1 VDGSYIAMTFD
12 DGPSAANTP
21 RLLEILAQRHIKA
34 TFFLIGQNVQA
45 DPALAKRIHDEG
57 HEIGNHSWTHPNL
70 ALLSDDKV
78 RSELQMTDDAIYK
91 AVGIHPTIMRPPYG
105 SLSVFQRKW
114 INKEFGYKIILW
126 DVDTND
132 WRVLKG
138 ETPAERSARVENVI
152 LNGNKEEHA
161 AHNGSIVLQHDI
173 HATTIDAMPGTLD
186 KLLAKGFKFVT
197 VSELIAMDKPAP
209 LAAAASGTSA
219 AASGASATATSSPVH

>member
-1 VDGSYIAMTFD
+1 M
-12 DGPSAANTP
+12 
-21 RLLEILAQRHIKA
+21 
-34 TFFLIGQNVQA
+34 
-45 DPALAKRIHDEG
+45 
-57 HEIGNHSWTHPNL
+57 
-70 ALLSDDKV
+70 
-78 RSELQMTDDAIYK
+78 
-91 AVGIHPTIMRPPYG
+91 GIHPTIMRPPYG

-114 INKEFGYKIILW
+114 INKAFGYKIILW